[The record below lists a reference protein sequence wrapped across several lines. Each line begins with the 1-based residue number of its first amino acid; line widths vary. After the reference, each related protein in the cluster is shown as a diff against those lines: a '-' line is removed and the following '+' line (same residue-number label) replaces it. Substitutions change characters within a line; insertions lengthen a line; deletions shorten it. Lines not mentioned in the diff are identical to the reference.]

1 MAQSSNKILC
11 DFIKL
16 RILWANSPFNFT
28 IHVFCIQHIWT
39 HLSIFMYDKISAWRQ
54 TINKYVEDKWSSL
67 YVSHSILLFN
77 NKQSKPDS
85 LFVLLYHI
93 LKYVGVT
100 FTILHLFSFS
110 VFSQQWISNI
120 QLNMNDMFNHLML
133 FTDVWWNKGAVKLQF
148 DILLRIQ
155 KIRNLLLQN
164 ISSKIQ

>member
-39 HLSIFMYDKISAWRQ
+39 HLSIFIYDKISAWRQ

-67 YVSHSILLFN
+67 YVSHSILLFSD
-77 NKQSKPDS
+77 KPFEPDS

-100 FTILHLFSFS
+100 FTILHLFSIFTAM
-110 VFSQQWISNI
+110 NI
-120 QLNMNDMFNHLML
+120 KYTIKHEWHVQSPHAFYRCMM
-133 FTDVWWNKGAVKLQF
+133 K
-148 DILLRIQ
+148 
-155 KIRNLLLQN
+155 
-164 ISSKIQ
+164 

>member
-39 HLSIFMYDKISAWRQ
+39 HLSIFIYDKISAWRQ
-54 TINKYVEDKWSSL
+54 TINKYVEGKWSSL
-67 YVSHSILLFN
+67 YVSRSILLFSD
-77 NKQSKPDS
+77 KQFEPDS

-100 FTILHLFSFS
+100 FTILHFFSIFTAM
-110 VFSQQWISNI
+110 NI
-120 QLNMNDMFNHLML
+120 KYTIKHEWHVQPPHAFLQMYDEIRGQLSFNLTSY
-133 FTDVWWNKGAVKLQF
+133 FVYRK
-148 DILLRIQ
+148 
-155 KIRNLLLQN
+155 
-164 ISSKIQ
+164 